1 MKQGETETT
10 DNPVAGGSRFVPS
23 DEEWAALKADVEAL
37 KKNSGAA
44 AQKQE
49 MDDQTT
55 PSAVI
60 ARLWTTPTN
69 WCVTSLERQLSCSGA
84 CVVTKTG
91 CACAGTKLRSI
102 S

>member
-1 MKQGETETT
+1 MEQRETEMTE
-10 DNPVAGGSRFVPS
+10 NPVAGGSRFVPS

-37 KKNSGAA
+37 KKNSGAV
-44 AQKQE
+44 QKHE
-49 MDDQTT
+49 MDDQT

-69 WCVTSLERQLSCSGA
+69 WCVTSLERPLFRCLHGHQ
-84 CVVTKTG
+84 TG